1 MLIKWKSENVTNIQ
15 DKNIRVLKVI
25 KEMLKEF
32 LKEK

>member
-25 KEMLKEF
+25 KSRYYKQTDG
-32 LKEK
+32 